1 MMSKKIDSWC
11 CENTFFSVDV
21 QTIFCKD
28 RKNLFQV
35 GKMFLMGIAEN
46 EEIVEINEQKR
57 KRPEKRVHEAL
68 ESLGGVFES
77 KRHETEFEQSK
88 WCDYHCFGDVRGGQR
103 YLVISLL
110 QIYF

>member
-1 MMSKKIDSWC
+1 MSKKIDSWC

-57 KRPEKRVHEAL
+57 KRSEKRVHEAL
-68 ESLGGVFES
+68 ERLGGVFES

-88 WCDYHCFGDVRGGQR
+88 WGDYCRFGDIRGGHR
-103 YLVISLL
+103 YLVVSLL